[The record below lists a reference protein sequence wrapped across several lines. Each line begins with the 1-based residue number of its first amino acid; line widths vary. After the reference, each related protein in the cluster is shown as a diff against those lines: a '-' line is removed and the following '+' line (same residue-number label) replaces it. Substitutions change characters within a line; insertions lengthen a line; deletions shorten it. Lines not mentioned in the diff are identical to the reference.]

1 MSFATSSA
9 PLVFPK
15 AKPIGVNS
23 ASSREAITSE
33 SAFPT
38 QVIDYLKFDVFDQ
51 KTDTMKDSI
60 YLYLPKNLVEGH
72 RAKWDGVELGPA
84 GKALVDAAS
93 SVINSGGD
101 VTGDA
106 VGESIKKAAEAAMP
120 QLGYKAAA
128 DVINTAISATGGSGG
143 LSRDQLTSI
152 TGKKIFNPYAEA
164 VYGGQ
169 EGFRSHEWDWQL
181 VPKSADDVM
190 VIYNIIKKLR
200 HYSLPGKGDNN
211 WLTIPEYFRCTHVR
225 YVDKG
230 GGNETIS
237 NPSTGGSPGLLSAI
251 MQFPTKMVLKNITV
265 NMSDFTSLKS
275 TMPGQQFNDF
285 GAMNYQLKLSF
296 METAYLTK
304 ETYQPIPAAN
314 PRSSTGQNNYTED
327 QQQWMDMITDLL
339 GDFGPTYQSSNTA

>member
-1 MSFATSSA
+1 MSSA

-23 ASSREAITSE
+23 SSSREAITSE

-38 QVIDYLKFDVFDQ
+38 KVIDYLKFDIFDQ

-72 RAKWDGVELGPA
+72 RAKWDSVALGPA
-84 GKALVDAAS
+84 GAALTDAAAD
-93 SVINSGGD
+93 VINSGGD
-101 VTGDA
+101 VTGEA

-128 DVINTAISATGGSGG
+128 DVINKAISATGGTGS

-152 TGKKIFNPYAEA
+152 TGKKIFNPYMEA
-164 VYGGQ
+164 TYGGQ
-169 EGFRSHEWDWQL
+169 DGFRSHSWDWQL

-190 VIYNIIKKLR
+190 TIYNIIKKLR
-200 HYSLPGKGDNN
+200 LYSLPGKGNNN

-225 YVDKG
+225 YIDAG
-230 GGNETIS
+230 GGNETIN
-237 NPSTGGSPGLLSAI
+237 NPETGGQPGLLSAI
-251 MQFPTKMVLKNITV
+251 MQFPTKMVLKSMTV
-265 NMSDFTSLKS
+265 NMSDYSSLKS
-275 TMPGQQFNDF
+275 TMPGQTYNDF
-285 GAMNYQLKLSF
+285 GAMNYSLKLDF
-296 METAYLTK
+296 METAFLTK

-314 PRSSTGQNNYTED
+314 PNISTGQNNYTED
-327 QQQWMDMITDLL
+327 QQQWMDMISDML
-339 GDFGPTYQSSNTA
+339 GDFGPTYQSSNVA

>member
-1 MSFATSSA
+1 MSSA

-23 ASSREAITSE
+23 SSSREAITSE

-38 QVIDYLKFDVFDQ
+38 KVIDYLKFDIFDQ
-51 KTDTMKDSI
+51 KTDTNKDSI

-72 RAKWDGVELGPA
+72 RAKWDSVALGPA
-84 GKALVDAAS
+84 GAALTDAAAD
-93 SVINSGGD
+93 VINSGGD
-101 VTGDA
+101 VTGEG
-106 VGESIKKAAEAAMP
+106 VGEAIKKAAEAAMP

-128 DVINTAISATGGSGG
+128 DVINTAISATGGQGG

-169 EGFRSHEWDWQL
+169 EGFRSHSWDWQL

-190 VIYNIIKKLR
+190 TIYEIIKKLR
-200 HYSLPGKGDNN
+200 LYSLPGKGNNN

-225 YVDKG
+225 YVDRG
-230 GGNETIS
+230 GGNETIN
-237 NPSTGGSPGLLSAI
+237 NPETGGSPGLLSAI
-251 MQFPTKMVLKNITV
+251 MQFPTKMVLKSMTV
-265 NMSDFTSLKS
+265 NMSDYSSLKS
-275 TMPGQQFNDF
+275 TMPGQTYNDF
-285 GAMNYQLKLSF
+285 GAMNYDLKLDF
-296 METAYLTK
+296 METAFLTK

-314 PRSSTGQNNYTED
+314 PNVSTGQNNYTED
-327 QQQWMDMITDLL
+327 QQQWMDMITEML
-339 GDFGPTYQSSNTA
+339 GDFGPTYQSSNVA

>member
-1 MSFATSSA
+1 
-9 PLVFPK
+9 
-15 AKPIGVNS
+15 
-23 ASSREAITSE
+23 
-33 SAFPT
+33 
-38 QVIDYLKFDVFDQ
+38 
-51 KTDTMKDSI
+51 MKDSI

-314 PRSSTGQNNYTED
+314 PGTSTGQNNYTED
-327 QQQWMDMITDLL
+327 QQQWMDMITDML